1 MGQKFKLDDQEYD
14 IDNLSSQSLV
24 IFSQMQFASKRIQ
37 ELTNMQALLR
47 RAKGSYIESLK
58 REMISQKRGYF
69 LMMIKEGYI
78 HAENYG

>member
-1 MGQKFKLDDQEYD
+1 MGQKFKLDDKEYD

-58 REMISQKRGYF
+58 REMISQKTGLLF
-69 LMMIKEGYI
+69 
-78 HAENYG
+78 NDD